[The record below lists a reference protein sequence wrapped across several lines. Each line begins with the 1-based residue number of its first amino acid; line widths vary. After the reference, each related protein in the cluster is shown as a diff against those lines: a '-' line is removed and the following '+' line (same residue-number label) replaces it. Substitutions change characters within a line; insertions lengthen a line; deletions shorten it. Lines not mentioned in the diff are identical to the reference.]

1 MPSYSLFRSKF
12 KKSVAESIYNEVIT
26 KTSRYFHFLGKEN
39 AWTDYLSPFIPSSS
53 SDIPGP
59 PQNNF
64 RYELHVRRD
73 ILATKL
79 INPSDIS
86 FIAPRYDWNS
96 GEVYDMYDDAIT
108 DEEPAYSGATVLE
121 NAKFYVLT
129 NEYNVYKCLS
139 NNYNAA
145 STVMPTG
152 NSTSVVTTSD
162 GYKWKFMYTI
172 PTSLRNKFL
181 SSQYIP
187 VTTALKSQFYS
198 NGEIVQINIEN
209 GGQNY
214 SASTVATVEGDG
226 YLKENPRIISQLII
240 DKEGYGYSVAPSVQF
255 SLPTAVSPL
264 QETAEASLT
273 IDSNGAVNN
282 ANLINPG
289 YGYEYEPVITVS
301 EPVTGYVLWESS
313 TAYEENDIIKHEGK
327 YYTVTTAGTT
337 SNTPP
342 SHNFG
347 IATNGTA
354 TLTFLAEQA
363 SIKTALTKTEAIID
377 LTIEDGEIVGVNIV
391 DGGIA
396 YTYATIT
403 VTDTSGTEANLVA
416 NFNVGNVVTLQA
428 DVELNAIPGTID
440 FIKVVDG
447 GTNYGSAQVN
457 IIGDGQGAT
466 ATATI
471 LGGSIT
477 RINITNPGSG
487 YTWSDVQ
494 ITGNGSGAIARAIM
508 SPLRGHGKDAVDE
521 LNANSIAFYS
531 VMGKDVN
538 QGLTVTNDYRKVGLL
553 KNIREFGST
562 SRYTKINGS
571 GCILITGN
579 FDSSKIEHDMLLVNS
594 LEEYKNY
601 RVVEF
606 TDNQILLSVF
616 NNFTINIGDT
626 LKTPNG
632 DEIEVSY
639 VKEREIDQFSG
650 EFLFLSVR
658 EPFGPSE
665 DQIITVKTIITI

>member
-1 MPSYSLFRSKF
+1 MAYSLFRSKF
-12 KKSVAESIYNEVIT
+12 KKAIAESIYNEVIT

-39 AWTDYLSPFIPSSS
+39 SWSDFLSPFIPSNGV
-53 SDIPGP
+53 DIPGP

-96 GEVYDMYDDAIT
+96 GEVYDMYDDAISP
-108 DEEPAYSGATVLE
+108 EEPSYSGATLLE
-121 NAKFYVLT
+121 NSKFYVMT
-129 NEYNVYKCLS
+129 NEYNIYKCLS
-139 NNYNAA
+139 NNYNAP
-145 STVMPTG
+145 STVMPSG
-152 NSTSVVTTSD
+152 ASSSVVTTSD

-172 PTSLRNKFL
+172 PTALRNKFL

-198 NGEIVQINIEN
+198 NGEIVQVIVEN

-214 SASTVATVEGDG
+214 SPSASASIVGDG
-226 YLKENPRIISQLII
+226 YLRENPRIISQLVI
-240 DKEGYGYSVAPSVQF
+240 DEPGYGYSIAPSIQF
-255 SLPTAVSPL
+255 SLPTASSNL
-264 QETAEASLT
+264 QETAEATLT
-273 IDSNGAVNN
+273 IDSNGSIDTA
-282 ANLINPG
+282 LITNPG
-289 YGYEYEPVITVS
+289 YGYEYAPTITIS
-301 EPVTGYVLWESS
+301 EPVTGSLLWENETS
-313 TAYEENDIIKHEGK
+313 YDENDIVKYEGN
-327 YYTVTTAGTT
+327 YYSVTTAGISGT
-337 SNTPP
+337 TPP
-342 SHNFG
+342 NHSDG
-347 IATNGTA
+347 IASNGTT
-354 TLTFLAEQA
+354 TLTFLARQA
-363 SIKTALTKTEAIID
+363 VVKTELTKTEASID
-377 LTIEDGEIVGVNIV
+377 LIIENGEITGVSII
-391 DGGIA
+391 DGGIS

-403 VTDTSGTEANLVA
+403 VTDSTGTGADLVA
-416 NFNVGNVVTLQA
+416 NFNVGNVDTLQA
-428 DVELNAIPGTID
+428 NIELTAVPGTID
-440 FIKVVDG
+440 FIKVVNG
-447 GTNYGSAQVN
+447 GSNYGSAQVN
-457 IIGDGQGAT
+457 IVGDGEGAT

-471 LGGSIT
+471 LGGAVTKID
-477 RINITNPGSG
+477 IVNPGSG
-487 YTWSDVQ
+487 YTWSN
-494 ITGNGSGAIARAIM
+494 IEIIGNGSGASARAIM
-508 SPLRGHGKDAVDE
+508 SPLRGHGKDAIDE

-531 VMGKDVN
+531 VMGKDTN
-538 QGLTVTNDYRKVGLL
+538 QGLTVDNDYRKVGLL

-562 SRYTKINGS
+562 NRYTKDNGS

-579 FDSSKIEHDMLLVNS
+579 FDSSKIQHDMLLVNS
-594 LEEYKNY
+594 NAEYKNY

-616 NNFTINIGDT
+616 NNFSINIGDT

-632 DEIEVSY
+632 DEVEVSY